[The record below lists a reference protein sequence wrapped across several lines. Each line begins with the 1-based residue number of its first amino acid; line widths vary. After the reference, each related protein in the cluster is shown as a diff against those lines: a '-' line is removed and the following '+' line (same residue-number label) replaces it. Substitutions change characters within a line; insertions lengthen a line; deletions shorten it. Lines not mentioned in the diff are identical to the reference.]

1 MAIPHLLVLAAALV
15 TLLCLPC
22 AVAMLVCADDL
33 TVRRAWSRRGRAELL
48 ALHRL
53 DRELRDAGHPPMPG
67 GAVMPTIE
75 QLAAD
80 LRRLDGQRQAGPSMS
95 SERWSAAVL
104 HAYDQRLQ
112 LACRYLSVAQHLAA
126 AHGIDRDIERIR
138 LEAELQAAGLEF
150 RSVAHRRP
158 R

>member
-22 AVAMLVCADDL
+22 AVAMLICADDL
-33 TVRRAWSRRGRAELL
+33 TARRTWNRRGHADLL

-53 DRELRDAGHPPMPG
+53 DRELREAGHPLPG

-75 QLAAD
+75 ELAAD
-80 LRRLDGQRQAGPSMS
+80 LRRLDRQRHSGPSTS

-112 LACRYLSVAQHLAA
+112 LACQYLSVPQHLPATR
-126 AHGIDRDIERIR
+126 GIDRDIERIR
-138 LEAELQAAGLEF
+138 LEAELQAAGLEL